1 MNSLEIEKALSNS
14 IPIWNHLKNEEKEL
28 LVQNSVLIHYH
39 NQENVHGREV
49 GCVGV
54 LLIRKGSLRVYLLS
68 EEGKEVTLF
77 HLGANDICMLSASC
91 VLANINFDVFIDA
104 EEDTDALVIS
114 ANAFSK
120 VAESNIYLECFAY
133 QSTTERFGDVMWAM
147 QQILFM
153 RIDTRLAIY
162 LLDEVNKNKTDCLE
176 VTHETI
182 AKYIGSAREVV
193 SRMLKYFEK
202 EGIVELY
209 RGGILVI
216 DKVKLRDLTQ

>member
-1 MNSLEIEKALSNS
+1 M
-14 IPIWNHLKNEEKEL
+14 
-28 LVQNSVLIHYH
+28 
-39 NQENVHGREV
+39 

-54 LLIRKGSLRVYLLS
+54 LLVRKGSLRAYLLS

-77 HLGANDICMLSASC
+77 HLGVNDICMFSASC
-91 VLANINFDVFIDA
+91 VLASINFDVFIDA

-114 ANAFSK
+114 ANAFST
-120 VAESNIYLECFAY
+120 VAENNIYLECFAY

-162 LLDEVNKNKTDCLE
+162 LLDETNKHKTNCLE
-176 VTHETI
+176 ITHETI

-209 RGGILVI
+209 RGGVLIK
-216 DKVKLRDLTQ
+216 DKEKLRKLTQ